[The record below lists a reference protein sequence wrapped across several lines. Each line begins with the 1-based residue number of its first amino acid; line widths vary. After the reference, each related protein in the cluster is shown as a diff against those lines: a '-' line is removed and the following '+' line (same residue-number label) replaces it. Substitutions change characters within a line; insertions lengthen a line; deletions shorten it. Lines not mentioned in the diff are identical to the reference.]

1 MNLHELEV
9 SESSSYSSEE
19 ESESA
24 TLEFSGII
32 QPYQFEPEASS
43 SGDDNQSLHSDDDTE
58 DNSRLNNL
66 DW

>member
-9 SESSSYSSEE
+9 SGSNSYSSEE

-24 TLEFSGII
+24 TLEFSGVI

-43 SGDDNQSLHSDDDTE
+43 SDDNHSLHSGDDTE
-58 DNSRLNNL
+58 DNSRLNSL

>member
-9 SESSSYSSEE
+9 SEINSYSSEE

-24 TLEFSGII
+24 SLEFSGVI
-32 QPYQFEPEASS
+32 QPYQFKPEASS
-43 SGDDNQSLHSDDDTE
+43 SDDNQSLHSVEGTE
-58 DNSRLNNL
+58 DNLRLNNL